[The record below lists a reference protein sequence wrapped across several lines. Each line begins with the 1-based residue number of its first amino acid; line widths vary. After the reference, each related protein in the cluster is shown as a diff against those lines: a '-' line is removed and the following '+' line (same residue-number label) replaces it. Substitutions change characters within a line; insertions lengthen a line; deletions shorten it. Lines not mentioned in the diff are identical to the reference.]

1 MEEVEPPFADDAPPP
16 PPPPKAKGRKPHAA
30 KNPSTPKILDAD
42 PAAPKIYNSCAD
54 VLGPAISTV
63 LKNPKPSPGSKKNPK
78 PSPGSNMNPE
88 WYDLY
93 RVMADTGDSLIKSL
107 LIRDDIPKDAL
118 RLLEAVLCLRES
130 KDLFFAQGERLT
142 PASALFWI
150 DELKEWAANEELQR
164 R

>member
-1 MEEVEPPFADDAPPP
+1 
-16 PPPPKAKGRKPHAA
+16 
-30 KNPSTPKILDAD
+30 
-42 PAAPKIYNSCAD
+42 
-54 VLGPAISTV
+54 
-63 LKNPKPSPGSKKNPK
+63 
-78 PSPGSNMNPE
+78 MNPE

-150 DELKEWAANEELQR
+150 DELKEWAANEDGHA
-164 R
+164 